1 MPPAHAYSR
10 RRYHLV
16 ERRQQLL
23 VPRRRRGQRAVPGPA
38 RAPSTLQ
45 RRAVAA
51 GLGARLQ
58 VQHVRPTRAAQRDG
72 SPTRRRRDA
81 PRRLWN
87 KRSPRSPGAATNAAE
102 KRTEGDRGDPSDAT
116 AAASATSDL
125 CIINLLSIGIYLARR
140 ASSIAANVASYAARP
155 SSSRVSV
162 SASHTFWSACFK
174 ICPPH
179 S

>member
-1 MPPAHAYSR
+1 MGTQR
-10 RRYHLV
+10 RSI
-16 ERRQQLL
+16 
-23 VPRRRRGQRAVPGPA
+23 RRRRSPSSARSSACSSPRACASLGSRSSA
-38 RAPSTLQ
+38 TCIDAGFSTRGDEFAGEAN
-45 RRAVAA
+45 RR
-51 GLGARLQ
+51 
-58 VQHVRPTRAAQRDG
+58 RPRR
-72 SPTRRRRDA
+72 PTRRRRDA

-87 KRSPRSPGAATNAAE
+87 KRSPRSAGAATNAAE